1 MKMTLC
7 MEAVDRLVQQFT
19 IPLQGAGADIA
30 EIHAEF
36 DAMVQYACQY
46 ISLSTLSYV
55 GVWWRLY
62 HAPVATEWANALA
75 LVELLF
81 SLPVSNGTL
90 ERVFSQVNV
99 IKSTKR
105 TQLSNQTLDDLLIVS
120 TAGAPLEEFNP
131 DHAIDLWWKHKLRR
145 PN

>member
-1 MKMTLC
+1 
-7 MEAVDRLVQQFT
+7 
-19 IPLQGAGADIA
+19 
-30 EIHAEF
+30 
-36 DAMVQYACQY
+36 MVQYACQY
-46 ISLSTLSYV
+46 ISLLTLSYE

-62 HAPVATEWANALA
+62 ATEWANALA

-120 TAGAPLEEFNP
+120 TAGAPLEEFK
-131 DHAIDLWWKHKLRR
+131 WKRPNRR
-145 PN
+145 PRARLHLLVQAHTRVNKFLMQSQILMLNQTVYFKAGTAR